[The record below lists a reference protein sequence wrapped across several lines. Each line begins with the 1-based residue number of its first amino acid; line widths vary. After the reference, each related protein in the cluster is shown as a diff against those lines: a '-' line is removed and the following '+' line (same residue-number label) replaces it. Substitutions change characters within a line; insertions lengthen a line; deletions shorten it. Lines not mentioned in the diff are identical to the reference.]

1 MSIKIRI
8 YLTCFYQNPLNSNK
22 TMTMNSARLNHLSL
36 LLLFLLVINFTAK
49 AQITPQEAAKQIKRG
64 INIGNTMEPP
74 TEGEWNNGAVKEYY
88 FDDYKSVGFNCIRIP
103 VRWEKH
109 TLQNAPFTIDQSWLA
124 RVEQVVDWGLQRGLY
139 IIINAHHEDWLK
151 QNYTIKNYRDRFDSI
166 WAQVAFRFKGKSDK
180 LLFEILNEPF
190 GMSVQQVDDLNQRII
205 PIIRKT
211 NPTRIIIYSGNDY
224 TPSGA
229 LMAAA
234 IPKDNY
240 IMGYFHSYDPWN
252 FAGLGQGSWGTAS
265 DVNSIKS
272 MFQTIAQWSAKNNIP
287 VMISEFGAVKSCDYN
302 SRMYHY
308 STYVTEALNNG
319 IAFQVWDDG
328 GDFGIYNRNARTWSE
343 VKDILTKTYPG
354 GPTALN
360 ASVVN
365 DTNVTLKWTNRT
377 VSGTGI
383 RIERMNDA
391 GQFVGIATLSPDAA
405 SYNDLGLR
413 PGRTYSYRVVTLSS
427 SPADMYS
434 YPVKVNIIPKNRSTY
449 NDVPFAVPGTI
460 EAEDY
465 DIGGEGL
472 TFHDTDPANIP
483 GAYRPSEAVDIEA
496 RPGGGYQLA
505 YVAAGEWLEY
515 TLDVKQTG
523 VYTITSYTASM
534 DGGGKFRFEFPYIA
548 TSYLTVPKTGSWTTL
563 APVSVKVSLSK
574 GLQIMRL
581 SLTAV
586 PSFNIDRFVLTSDSA
601 TSVNGEQAQAPVF
614 SVFPNP
620 AGNHLNVR
628 FNSAVNNGTVEL
640 YNILGELVRKD
651 NLNGSAITLQLNNLS
666 KGVYFLKAV
675 INQSKPL
682 TQKIIIQ

>member
-1 MSIKIRI
+1 
-8 YLTCFYQNPLNSNK
+8 
-22 TMTMNSARLNHLSL
+22 MNIARLNLTHL
-36 LLLFLLVINFTAK
+36 LLLSLFVINFTAK

-74 TEGEWNNGAVKEYY
+74 TEGGWNNSAVKEYY
-88 FDDYKSVGFNCIRIP
+88 FDDYKSAGFTCIRIP

-109 TLQNAPFTIDQSWLA
+109 TMENAPYTVDQAWLA

-151 QNYTIKNYRDRFDSI
+151 QNYSIKNYRDRFDSI
-166 WAQVAFRFKGKSDK
+166 WAQVAFRFKDKSDK

-190 GMSVQQVDDLNQRII
+190 GMSVQQVNDLNQRII

-252 FAGLGQGSWGTAS
+252 FAGLGQGTWGTAS
-265 DVNSIKS
+265 DVNSIKA
-272 MFQTIAQWSAKNNIP
+272 MFQTVAQWSAKNNIP

-308 STYVTEALNNG
+308 STYVSEALNNG
-319 IAFQVWDDG
+319 IAFQAWDDG
-328 GDFGIYNRNARTWSE
+328 GDFGLYNRSGRSWDE
-343 VKDILTKTYPG
+343 IKDILTKTYPQ
-354 GPTALN
+354 GPTALT

-377 VSGTGI
+377 SSGSGI
-383 RIERMNDA
+383 RIERKTDA
-391 GQFVGIATLSPDAA
+391 GQFTGIAALSPDAV
-405 SYNDLGLR
+405 SFNDTGLE
-413 PGRTYSYRVVTLSS
+413 PGKTYYYRVVTISN

-434 YPVKVNIIPKNRSTY
+434 YPVKVTIIPKNRSSY
-449 NDVPFAVPGTI
+449 KGIPFDAPGTI

-472 TFHDTDPANIP
+472 TYHDTDPANVP
-483 GAYRPSEAVDIEA
+483 GAYRPSEGVDIEA
-496 RPGGGYQLA
+496 RPGGYQLA

-515 TLDVKQTG
+515 TLNVKQAG
-523 VYTITSYTASM
+523 VYTITAYTASM
-534 DGGGKFRFEFPYIA
+534 DGGGKFRFEFGGTA
-548 TSYLTVPKTGSWTTL
+548 TQALTVPKTGSWTTL
-563 APVSVKVSLSK
+563 VPVSIKANLSK

-581 SLTAV
+581 SLVAV
-586 PSFNIDRFVLTSDSA
+586 PSFNIDRFVITSDTDA
-601 TSVNGEQAQAPVF
+601 SVNEEQAQVPMF
-614 SVFPNP
+614 SVYPNP

-628 FNSAVNNGTVEL
+628 FNSTFNDGTVEL
-640 YNILGELVRKD
+640 YNILGELVKRDK
-651 NLNGSAITLQLNNLS
+651 LNGGTTTLQLNNLS